1 MFKFIAVLLLSIVI
15 TKFLN
20 IFFGEKNAEHE
31 ADKSDKTYI
40 VSAPSGIIG
49 CLTRDKYYEAANDY
63 AKKNVA
69 AVEKLMAE
77 KICFFFKK
85 GEALS
90 APAGTCVE
98 SDGDNDLF
106 AFSSERFMLL
116 KPYLPC
122 FAVR

>member
-1 MFKFIAVLLLSIVI
+1 MFKFVAVLLISIVI

-20 IFFGEKNAEHE
+20 IFFGEKNAASEAE
-31 ADKSDKTYI
+31 KADKTFI
-40 VSAPSGIIG
+40 VSVDSGIIG

-63 AKKNVA
+63 AKKDVA

-90 APAGTCVE
+90 APAGTCLE